1 MGFGPIRALRV
12 LFILYKLIKH
22 LHRSNYHAEFS
33 EYIKFHKNPNLTNFY
48 RVMNARGQALSPC
61 LHFFE
66 KMSSASH
73 IFKNFQE
80 ILRNF
85 RILTKFGMIN
95 WFVSMKKK
103 ENKKKDPFRWQI
115 EISVEE
121 SLDISL
127 LVMVLRISGSKCN
140 RSSDNKGNVPKQ
152 V

>member
-1 MGFGPIRALRV
+1 MGFGALRV

-73 IFKNFQE
+73 IFKNF
-80 ILRNF
+80 

-103 ENKKKDPFRWQI
+103 KKIKKKDPFRWQI

-121 SLDISL
+121 SLNISL
-127 LVMVLRISGSKCN
+127 LVMVLKISGSKCN
-140 RSSDNKGNVPKQ
+140 RSSDNKGNVLEQ